1 VNELFGMC
9 ATPPLR
15 LRIIA
20 YDFHTHPVVY
30 KRSVR
35 CPSGNH
41 DFYPIAH
48 ILFKGHDIDWTF
60 GFSPNVH
67 FLGNCAAEINGIR
80 FDGMP

>member
-1 VNELFGMC
+1 MNELFGMC
-9 ATPPLR
+9 AKPPLR

-35 CPSGNH
+35 CPSGN
-41 DFYPIAH
+41 
-48 ILFKGHDIDWTF
+48 
-60 GFSPNVH
+60 
-67 FLGNCAAEINGIR
+67 CAAEINGIR